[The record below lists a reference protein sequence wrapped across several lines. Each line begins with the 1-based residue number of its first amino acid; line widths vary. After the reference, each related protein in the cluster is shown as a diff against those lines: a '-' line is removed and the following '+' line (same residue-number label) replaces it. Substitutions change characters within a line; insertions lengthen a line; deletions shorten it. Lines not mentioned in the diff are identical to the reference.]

1 MVIKSAGNV
10 LFIVLISVRVACSAS
25 THVRAV
31 VRHYRNAKITYNR
44 AKITNNS
51 AVQRASD
58 LLILQ
63 PKALFEN
70 KLCGEEVLVNNL
82 Q

>member
-1 MVIKSAGNV
+1 MHCFDHVSYIIFIFKHMVIKSAGNV

-31 VRHYRNAKITYNR
+31 AHRNAKIT
-44 AKITNNS
+44 KNS
-51 AVQRASD
+51 DVQRVSD
-58 LLILQ
+58 LLVLQ

-70 KLCGEEVLVNNL
+70 
-82 Q
+82 